1 MDNLTTFETIFI
13 LCSCLG
19 CYGFGLFSGVAM
31 QRKSN
36 KDSER
41 FRKELLSMQ
50 AETLRKTRKNKADY
64 YAEPHTVCKTPFG
77 FGTWTKTMDDED
89 TSTKL

>member
-1 MDNLTTFETIFI
+1 
-13 LCSCLG
+13 
-19 CYGFGLFSGVAM
+19 M

-50 AETLRKTRKNKADY
+50 ADTLRKTRKNKADY
-64 YAEPHTVCKTPFG
+64 YAEPHAVQTPFG

-89 TSTKL
+89 TTTKL